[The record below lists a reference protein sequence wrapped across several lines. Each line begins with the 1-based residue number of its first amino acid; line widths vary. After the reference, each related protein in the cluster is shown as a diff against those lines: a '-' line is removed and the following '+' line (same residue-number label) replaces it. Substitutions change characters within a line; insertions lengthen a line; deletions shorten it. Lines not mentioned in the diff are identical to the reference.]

1 MVRIQGDL
9 PFVETWLVPL
19 LLLLLILLCHIISYR
34 VILGPRMNHCR
45 EMCPKVWAV
54 STRSLSFFLQSLSMS
69 LVCAL
74 SGQVPEVPVVSKY
87 GHVFER
93 DLITKALADS
103 GVCPITNEN
112 LAVEELTLI
121 KVSPVV
127 KPRPVTATSVPGML
141 TLFQNEWD
149 ALMLETYNLKKALD
163 QTRQELSQALYQHD
177 AACRVIARIVKERD
191 SARE

>member
-1 MVRIQGDL
+1 
-9 PFVETWLVPL
+9 
-19 LLLLLILLCHIISYR
+19 
-34 VILGPRMNHCR
+34 
-45 EMCPKVWAV
+45 
-54 STRSLSFFLQSLSMS
+54 MS

-93 DLITKALADS
+93 DLIFKALVDN
-103 GVCPITNEN
+103 GICPITNEN
-112 LAVEELTLI
+112 LAVEELTPI